1 MIKIRSN
8 LFETNS
14 SSTHSLVVSDYDRE
28 YNYNLPIDNYG
39 VLQIPFGEFGWE
51 WCIYR
56 EPIDKLSYLITDR
69 IEYDYER
76 ESAIEGLEDEY
87 LINEALNRDEFI
99 EQPAIQEIFKAI
111 KEACP
116 NVREIKLVKA
126 PGNYASIFGCID
138 HQSCGTSHDFDLPLK
153 DFIFNTGVIIITGND
168 NCDGVF
174 DDYLYNENGHN
185 KEELFEETF
194 GSYEAN

>member
-1 MIKIRSN
+1 MIKVRNN

-28 YNYNLPIDNYG
+28 YNYNLPVDEYG
-39 VLQIPFGEFGWE
+39 TLEIPFGEFGWE

-69 IEYDYER
+69 IESDYEER
-76 ESAIEGLEDEY
+76 DAIERLEDEY
-87 LINEALNRDEFI
+87 LINEALNRDTFV
-99 EQPAIQEIFKAI
+99 EQPAIQEIFKAV

-116 NVREIKLVKA
+116 NVKEIKLVKA
-126 PGNYASIFGCID
+126 PGSYSCVGYID
-138 HQSCGTSHDFDLPLK
+138 HQSCGISRDFDGPLS

-168 NCDGVF
+168 NSDDVF
-174 DDYLYNENGHN
+174 EDYLYNQNGHN

-194 GSYEAN
+194 ENYEAN